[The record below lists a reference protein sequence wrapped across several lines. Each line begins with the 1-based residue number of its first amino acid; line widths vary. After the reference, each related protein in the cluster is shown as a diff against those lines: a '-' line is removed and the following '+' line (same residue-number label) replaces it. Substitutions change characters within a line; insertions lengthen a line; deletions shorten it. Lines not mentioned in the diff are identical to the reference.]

1 MVLLGHLPL
10 LTRGASLNFKLSRFE
25 EYPRNNSRDVVLSV
39 RRGEYRDTLF
49 APGEKNDNRRNEKAS
64 HPSKSARKVGLER
77 GI

>member
-49 APGEKNDNRRNEKAS
+49 APG
-64 HPSKSARKVGLER
+64 
-77 GI
+77 